1 MNLSAQSRPMPAAQL
16 VTCLRQDGPPLR
28 FKGYRVTHWELVSSH
43 QAQLFV
49 SLWSREAGGMVIAY
63 SAWNG
68 ADWRPH
74 AQKVATIEDAIVVL
88 EGICTELT
96 KAMPALPPI
105 SVGLADRLQSIAGQ
119 SQDIHDFK
127 ALAGKTLAE
136 WSDLGRAGFETA
148 RN

>member
-16 VTCLRQDGPPLR
+16 VTCLRRDGPPLR
-28 FKGYRVTHWELVSSH
+28 FKGYRVTHWELVSSD

-74 AQKVATIEDAIVVL
+74 AQKLATIENAIVAL
-88 EGICTELT
+88 EGICTDLVT
-96 KAMPALPPI
+96 TIPALPPI
-105 SVGLADRLQSIAGQ
+105 SVGLADRLHSIAGH

-127 ALAGKTLAE
+127 ALAGKALAE
-136 WSDLGRAGFETA
+136 WSDLGREVFETA